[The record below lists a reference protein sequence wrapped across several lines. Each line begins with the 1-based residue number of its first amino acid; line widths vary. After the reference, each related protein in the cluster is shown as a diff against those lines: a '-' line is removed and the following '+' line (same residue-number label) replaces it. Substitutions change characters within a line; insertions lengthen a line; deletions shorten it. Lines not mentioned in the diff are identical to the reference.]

1 MVDSTNLTPE
11 QLLEEVR
18 HNPLCSNA
26 LHKIEEE
33 YERLKG
39 SANCRAR
46 LLERATEKISQGSR
60 AVAGVWEL
68 ADGDVTLALEQSMSE
83 LLAITEAKRNLSVI
97 GMLMH
102 ERAMELTSDDNS
114 SVAAKSACKGKK
126 VKSKP
131 QAPDSQHGID
141 HPVFAK
147 GLGVMEQHFRI
158 LYVRL
163 TQRGW
168 ISTQT
173 NVIDFLRLFNGHA
186 NNCEVI
192 WTGREITGKDK
203 PRTVGKAAL
212 YVLFTTMK
220 SEKIITCTSSK
231 VGPILESHIV
241 DTDGRYLT
249 KISNDTRVSRSARE
263 FIDDLIRTMH
273 TQVPAEDL
281 QRLLE
286 EEMPSQYDR
295 NDRQDLN
302 WRKR

>member
-1 MVDSTNLTPE
+1 MTDITVSPLSERLAQYRASDFWTDALPTLQNRLREQSPRQIRESCQRELEANVIGRMWLRYYMTPE
-11 QLLEEVR
+11 
-18 HNPLCSNA
+18 
-26 LHKIEEE
+26 
-33 YERLKG
+33 
-39 SANCRAR
+39 
-46 LLERATEKISQGSR
+46 R
-60 AVAGVWEL
+60 AVKEIL
-68 ADGDVTLALEQSMSE
+68 RRNP
-83 LLAITEAKRNLSVI
+83 TEWDYEDFCYCICAMQHV
-97 GMLMH
+97 
-102 ERAMELTSDDNS
+102 EAMETAL
-114 SVAAKSACKGKK
+114 AKGKESKEGKK

-131 QAPDSQHGID
+131 QAPDGQHGID

-147 GLGVMEQHFRI
+147 GLGIMKVHFQI

-163 TQRGW
+163 IQRGW

-186 NNCEVI
+186 NPCEVI

-212 YVLFTTMK
+212 YVLFTTME

-241 DTDGRYLT
+241 DTGGRYLT

-295 NDRQDLN
+295 NDRQDMN
-302 WRKR
+302 QRKR